1 MLRNMFFDMWQR
13 MQAPVDVDD
22 VVVPFCKGI
31 ALIEQQDDPFH
42 EIIRG
47 RNGISHVDVIP
58 GAITTELVISTGIRL
73 YYGIYF
79 ATLDF
84 IDGRTGWHCV
94 RRLNRGD
101 KLWNTIMELGEWK
114 LCYISPAVLQ
124 ILEDLYDDT
133 AGCFEDDPIWKS
145 VRGLE
150 SGTSFQIH
158 YQHADLGYSR
168 QTGRG

>member
-13 MQAPVDVDD
+13 MQAPVAADD
-22 VVVPFCKGI
+22 VVVPFRKGI

-42 EIIRG
+42 EVISG
-47 RNGISHVDVIP
+47 HNGISRAKVIP
-58 GAITTELVISTGIRL
+58 GAITIELVISTGIRL
-73 YYGIYF
+73 YYGIYYV
-79 ATLDF
+79 APDF

-114 LCYISPAVLQ
+114 LCYISPVVLQ
-124 ILEDLYDDT
+124 ILKEADDDA
-133 AGCFEDDPIWKS
+133 AGCFEDDPVWKS

-150 SGTSFQIH
+150 SGTSIEVQYKH
-158 YQHADLGYSR
+158 SDLGHNS
-168 QTGRG
+168 QAEFG